1 MIWNLLYNNLFIVY
15 FCVINLFTF
24 AIYGIDKWKA
34 KHNKWRIREAT
45 LLGLAVIGGS
55 IGAFAGMYVFRHKTK
70 HRYFVVGIPVIFIIQ
85 VIVTAVIVK
94 GM

>member
-15 FCVINLFTF
+15 LCVINLFTF

-55 IGAFAGMYVFRHKTK
+55 IGAFAGMYVFRHKTR